1 MGLLKKSN
9 LVFDLQFTTSKLL
22 AYLVVISGAVI
33 GYLLASA
40 EVVIVAFIIGASLS
54 GVKSISDNMLKL
66 KNVSGLKDTKVL
78 ESVAED
84 LAGGENKD
92 DANKENS

>member
-1 MGLLKKSN
+1 MSFFKKSS
-9 LVFDLQFTTSKLL
+9 LVFNLQFTTSKLL
-22 AYLVVISGAVI
+22 AYLVVISGAII

-40 EVVIVAFIIGASLS
+40 EVVIVAFVIGASLS

-66 KNVSGLKDTKVL
+66 KNVSGLKDSKVL

-84 LAGGENKD
+84 LVGGENKD
-92 DANKENS
+92 DTNKENS